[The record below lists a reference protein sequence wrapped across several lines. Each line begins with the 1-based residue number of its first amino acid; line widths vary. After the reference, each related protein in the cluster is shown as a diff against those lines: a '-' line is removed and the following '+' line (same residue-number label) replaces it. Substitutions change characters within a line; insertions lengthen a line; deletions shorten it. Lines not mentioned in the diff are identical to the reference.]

1 MVSLYKDP
9 TGEKV
14 FKSNMGSQDTGVTLN
29 TSKCIIIF
37 CINFRT
43 ATAII
48 GILRKM
54 IGKWVHALSLIPF

>member
-1 MVSLYKDP
+1 MISLYKDP

-14 FKSNMGSQDTGVTLN
+14 FKSNMGSQDTGVTFN
-29 TSKCIIIF
+29 TSKCIIF
-37 CINFRT
+37 GINFRT

-54 IGKWVHALSLIPF
+54 IGKWVHALSLMPF

>member
-29 TSKCIIIF
+29 TSKCIIF
-37 CINFRT
+37 YVNFRT